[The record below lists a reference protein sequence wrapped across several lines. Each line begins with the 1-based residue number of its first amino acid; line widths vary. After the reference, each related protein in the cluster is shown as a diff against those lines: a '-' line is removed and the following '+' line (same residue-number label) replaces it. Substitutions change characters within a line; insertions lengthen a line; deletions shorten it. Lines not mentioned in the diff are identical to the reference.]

1 MTLMTIIDNSE
12 LNKSN
17 KQWQKLDKLWQDVDK
32 KQTRNQRYR
41 AKLDDFYDEF
51 EPLIESKEHVVCAAT
66 EQWVR
71 HLLTFV
77 PRKTIKGGQRNTLYD
92 WIEEELTILE
102 ANPFN
107 PVGTSNLRELFSSA
121 LIDFQSSIPKQVIST
136 DELDN
141 LREDL
146 FDMFGE
152 YLPLSNDELS
162 NMIHNPDEFQAYIQE
177 MLTQRNNAEEQDE
190 LEDEFEWDEPNWD
203 ELGAEF
209 AFEEGAPKP
218 TMSLALFEN
227 KAMTKLY
234 RQLANQFHPDKE
246 RDPSKKALKKV
257 LMQQLSQAKK
267 DKDALA
273 LLMMAQEHL
282 PEYKLKVDGAMIK
295 RVEAALH
302 AKIAALNE
310 AHQFL
315 QHGNDLKSELW
326 RRFGGGSK
334 DSRARVLESYGTTL
348 MIEAEELLAK
358 ISNVTTVQAM
368 RKELTERAH
377 QQQFNDIMAYG
388 LFDDFMD

>member
-17 KQWQKLDKLWQDVDK
+17 KQWQKLDKLWQDVEK
-32 KQTRNQRYR
+32 KQARNQRYR
-41 AKLDDFYDEF
+41 AKLDGFYEEF
-51 EPLIESKEHVVCAAT
+51 KPLIESKEHVVCAAT

-71 HLLTFV
+71 HLLSFV
-77 PRKTIKGGQRNTLYD
+77 PRKTIKGNQRVELYG

-107 PVGTSNLRELFSSA
+107 PIGTTDLRELFTSL
-121 LIDFQSSIPKQVIST
+121 LIDFQSTMPKQTVS
-136 DELDN
+136 DHELET

-146 FDMFGE
+146 FEMFGE
-152 YLPLSNDELS
+152 WLPLSDDELTD
-162 NMIHNPDEFQAYIQE
+162 MIHNPEDFQSYIDE
-177 MLTQRNNAEEQDE
+177 MLSQRHKAEAQDE
-190 LEDEFEWDEPNWD
+190 GEDEGEWDEPSRGNMGD
-203 ELGAEF
+203 DF
-209 AFEEGAPKP
+209 SFENGGPEQ

-227 KAMTKLY
+227 RAMTKLY

-246 RDPSKKALKKV
+246 QDPAQKALKKD

-377 QQQFNDIMAYG
+377 QQQFNDMMNYG
-388 LFDDFMD
+388 MFEGFLD

>member
-17 KQWQKLDKLWQDVDK
+17 KQWQKLDKLWQDVEK

-41 AKLDDFYDEF
+41 AKLDDFYEEF
-51 EPLIESKEHVVCAAT
+51 KPLIESKEHVVCAAT

-71 HLLTFV
+71 HLLTFI

-92 WIEEELTILE
+92 WIEEELSILE

-107 PVGTSNLRELFSSA
+107 PVGTTNLRELFSAA
-121 LIDFQSSIPKQVIST
+121 LIDFQSTVPKQAISA
-136 DELDN
+136 DDLDN
-141 LREDL
+141 LREELFDL
-146 FDMFGE
+146 FGE
-152 YLPLSNDELS
+152 GLPVSDEELT
-162 NMIHNPDEFQAYIQE
+162 NMIHNPVEFDAYIQE
-177 MLTQRNNAEEQDE
+177 MLRQRNNAEEQDE
-190 LEDEFEWDEPNWD
+190 LEGEFEWDEPNWD
-203 ELGAEF
+203 KLGAEF

-227 KAMTKLY
+227 KAMIKLY

-246 RDPSKKALKKV
+246 RDPSKKALKQV

-302 AKIAALNE
+302 AKIASLNE
-310 AHQFL
+310 EHQFL

-326 RRFGGGSK
+326 RRFGGGGK
-334 DSRARVLESYGTTL
+334 GPRARTLEKYGATL
-348 MIEAEELLAK
+348 MIEAEALLAM

-368 RKELTERAH
+368 RKELTERVQL
-377 QQQFNDIMAYG
+377 QQLNEMMDYG
-388 LFDDFMD
+388 MFDDFMD